1 MSSDA
6 QPAGPV
12 DPVERA
18 ERFLALHQGP
28 GPLLMPNAWDAGSA
42 RLLVSLGFKAVASTS
57 SGFAATMGKLDGAV
71 CLNEAMAH
79 SRVLVKAAGAVPVSA
94 DLENGFGPDPADVRL
109 TVLDAVSTGL
119 AGCSIEDYSGDPAD
133 PIYDQKLAVERV
145 ATAVSVAHRG
155 PVRLVVTARAEN
167 LIHGRDDLADT
178 IARLQAYQEAGADV
192 LYAPG
197 LTDLADIRS
206 VVTSVDRPVN
216 VLALPAGPP
225 VAELAAAGVR
235 RISVGGAFAFAAY
248 GTLIEAAREL
258 LDQGTYGYWAKTE
271 VGRAAVREAFS
282 R

>member
-109 TVLDAVSTGL
+109 TVLEAVSTGL

-155 PVRLVVTARAEN
+155 PVRLVVTTWPTPSPGSRPTRRPGPTSSSPRASRRWPTSAR
-167 LIHGRDDLADT
+167 
-178 IARLQAYQEAGADV
+178 
-192 LYAPG
+192 
-197 LTDLADIRS
+197 
-206 VVTSVDRPVN
+206 
-216 VLALPAGPP
+216 
-225 VAELAAAGVR
+225 
-235 RISVGGAFAFAAY
+235 
-248 GTLIEAAREL
+248 
-258 LDQGTYGYWAKTE
+258 W
-271 VGRAAVREAFS
+271 
-282 R
+282 